1 MVGTFNYFT
10 NIAYFLGLTIK
21 KDGLKE
27 GLEKGLE
34 KGHREECFKTARNLK
49 QAGIAFDV
57 IALATGLSDAES
69 NDDAAKQWLFLRLQ
83 SRNAA

>member
-27 GLEKGLE
+27 GLEKGR
-34 KGHREECFKTARNLK
+34 REECFKTARNLK

-83 SRNAA
+83 SRNAT

>member
-21 KDGLKE
+21 KEGLKE
-27 GLEKGLE
+27 GLQKGHEEGREKGR
-34 KGHREECFKTARNLK
+34 REECFKTARNLK

-57 IALATGLSDAES
+57 IALATGLSDGEITA
-69 NDDAAKQWLFLRLQ
+69 L
-83 SRNAA
+83 